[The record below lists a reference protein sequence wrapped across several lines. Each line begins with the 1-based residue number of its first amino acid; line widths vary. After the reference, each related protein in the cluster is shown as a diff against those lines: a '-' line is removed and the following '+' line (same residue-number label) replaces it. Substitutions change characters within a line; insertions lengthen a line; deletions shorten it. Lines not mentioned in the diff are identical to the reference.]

1 MVEILTLL
9 IVLGILCRMEGIS
22 IRQIITRILRVL
34 ID

>member
-1 MVEILTLL
+1 MIEILILL

-22 IRQIITRILRVL
+22 VRQALARILRAL